1 MFEIASTEGFHNF
14 MINFDKS
21 EIKKQISLEQVFEL
35 LQDWGGDPEYTGFGI
50 LSATICHNPPGEGS
64 RKLYYY
70 NNEEGGLFRCYTG
83 CGDTFDLFDLAIKV
97 ADIQENKRYDL
108 NDAVR
113 AIAYR
118 FGIIDYIDEEE
129 QSGLEDWKVFNRY
142 DRIENLEIKDY
153 TVSLKEYDNIILS
166 RFNYNVR
173 IAPWL
178 EEGMTQEVLSNA
190 QIGFYPGGDQ
200 ITIPHFD
207 KDGRFIGLRGRA
219 LNIEEAERFGKYRPL
234 KINGMLYN
242 HPLGMNLYNL
252 NNAKENIAALGKAVV
267 FESEKSCLLY
277 QSYFGRDNDI
287 SVACCGSNISAYQI
301 QMLIAAGAKEIVV
314 ALDRQFQELGDKE
327 HKHLVA
333 NFRKLQTKYKN
344 YVMLSFIFD
353 RNMITNY
360 KASPIDEGP
369 DKFLK
374 LFKERVVL

>member
-1 MFEIASTEGFHNF
+1 
-14 MINFDKS
+14 MINFNKA
-21 EIKKQISLEQVFEL
+21 EIKKQITLEQVFEL

-70 NNEEGGLFRCYTG
+70 DNEEGGLFRCYTG
-83 CGDTFDLFDLAIKV
+83 CNDTFDVFDLAIKV
-97 ADIQENKRYDL
+97 AAIQENKRYDL

-113 AIAYR
+113 ALAYR

-142 DRIENLEIKDY
+142 DRIDKVEVKDY
-153 TVSLKEYDNIILS
+153 TVMLKNYDDVILS
-166 RFNYNVR
+166 RFNYNVK
-173 IAPWL
+173 IGPWL
-178 EEGMTQEVLSNA
+178 DEGMTQEVLTNA
-190 QIGFYPGGDQ
+190 TIGFYPGGDQ
-200 ITIPHFD
+200 ITIPHYD

-219 LNIEEAERFGKYRPL
+219 LNKEEAERFGKYRPL
-234 KINGMLYN
+234 RVNGELYN

-252 NNAKENIAALGKAVV
+252 NNSKDNIQKIEKAIV

-277 QSYFGRDNDI
+277 QSYFGIENDI

-301 QMLIAAGAKEIVV
+301 HMLIAAGAKEIVV
-314 ALDRQFQELGDKE
+314 AFDRQFQELGDKE
-327 HKHLVA
+327 HKHQIA
-333 NFRKLQTKYKN
+333 NFRKLFTKYKN
-344 YVMLSFIFD
+344 YVNLSFIND
-353 RNMITNY
+353 RHMITSY

-369 DKFLK
+369 EKFLT